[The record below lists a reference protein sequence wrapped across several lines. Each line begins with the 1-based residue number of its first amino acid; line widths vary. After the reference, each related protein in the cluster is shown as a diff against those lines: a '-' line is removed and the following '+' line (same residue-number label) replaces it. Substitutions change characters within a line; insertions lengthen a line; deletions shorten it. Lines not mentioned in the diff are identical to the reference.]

1 MIDVM
6 IIMINNTG
14 NGNNNDDDDRIFR
27 LELNITDLTTE

>member
-1 MIDVM
+1 M